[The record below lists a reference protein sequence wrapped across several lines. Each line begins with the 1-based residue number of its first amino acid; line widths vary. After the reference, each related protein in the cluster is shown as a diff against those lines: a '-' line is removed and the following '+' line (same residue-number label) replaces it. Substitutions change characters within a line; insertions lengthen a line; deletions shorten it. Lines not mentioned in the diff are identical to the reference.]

1 LIYGIMDSQCAGGQ
15 TFSRR
20 RMVQAE
26 QIVGGQTF
34 SLWRMVQ
41 VDKLLTYHG
50 LVFS

>member
-1 LIYGIMDSQCAGGQ
+1 MDSQCVDGQ
-15 TFSRR
+15 TFSKR

-26 QIVGGQTF
+26 QIVGGQAL

>member
-1 LIYGIMDSQCAGGQ
+1 MDSQCVGGQ

-20 RMVQAE
+20 RMVQTE
-26 QIVGGQTF
+26 QIVGGQVF

-41 VDKLLTYHG
+41 VDSLLTYHG